1 MSSVPALNRLAI
13 SSYDETTTYADRVHI
28 VTLYV
33 IEPHPMAPD
42 VSPNSGSVWE
52 MWYSTKRQ
60 PLVYE
65 DRVAA
70 AQETEGLLD
79 GNQLVLVDDLT
90 PGEQNNPVWCTYGPC
105 PNCAYLIGQD
115 GVIVTVQTWAF
126 VDAMKSAIDQLL
138 RPQQDYPGVA
148 NAKAAA
154 YGSYSLTGSGI
165 FNELGLIFLPAV
177 AVLFLR
183 IRGRRRQRP

>member
-1 MSSVPALNRLAI
+1 MGSVPALNRLAT
-13 SSYDETTTYADRVHI
+13 SSYDDTTTYADRVHI

-52 MWYSTKRQ
+52 MQYSTKRQ

-70 AQETEGLLD
+70 AQDTEGLLG

-90 PGEQNNPVWCTYGPC
+90 PGQQNNPVWCTYGPC

-126 VDAMKSAIDQLL
+126 LAGMKARIDELL

-154 YGSYSLTGSGI
+154 YGSSSLTGSGV
-165 FNELGLIFLPAV
+165 FNELGLILVPIGAV
-177 AVLFLR
+177 VWLR
-183 IRGRRRQRP
+183 IRSRRK